1 MQIGESPRSVLE
13 TPLNWI
19 FSSEANVRILR
30 ELCLAGSPLSKT
42 EIARRS
48 GISTAGVVK
57 ALPRLF
63 DTGTIAAIGTGT
75 RQVIAIREAHPLTS
89 TLQHLFR
96 IEALERQQLTDELA
110 RMVSRSSYPIK
121 SAWVDEGAQPSPRAP
136 LSFGVIG
143 SSE

>member
-19 FSSEANVRILR
+19 FSSDANVRILR
-30 ELCLAGSPLSKT
+30 ELCLVGSPLSKT

-63 DTGTIAAIGTGT
+63 DTGTVTAVGTGT
-75 RQVIAIREAHPLTS
+75 RQVIAIREAHPLVS
-89 TLQHLFR
+89 TLQLLFKT
-96 IEALERQQLTDELA
+96 EALEKAQLTDELA
-110 RMVSRSSYPIK
+110 QMLVGGQR
-121 SAWVDEGAQPSPRAP
+121 DEDC
-136 LSFGVIG
+136 
-143 SSE
+143 